1 MSVPSW
7 LRPYRGPGGLWTESP
22 ELNAMATLAAAQAD
36 NFVRSAEYAGARA
49 VFVNLKPLDPPN
61 PAFHET
67 HLGPAEHLLPTL
79 FGV

>member
-1 MSVPSW
+1 
-7 LRPYRGPGGLWTESP
+7 
-22 ELNAMATLAAAQAD
+22 MATLAAAQAD